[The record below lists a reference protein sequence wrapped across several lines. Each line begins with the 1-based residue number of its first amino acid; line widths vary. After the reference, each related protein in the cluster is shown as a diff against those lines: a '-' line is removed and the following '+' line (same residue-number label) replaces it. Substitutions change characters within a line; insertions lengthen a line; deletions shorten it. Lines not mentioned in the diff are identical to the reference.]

1 MAGPPHLPDPSAWQ
15 VVIDSLYGMC
25 LAIAGGIVTM
35 LQKLAAESYK
45 SKWGILADFAASG
58 FAGIMVFTLCRAFNV
73 EFYLQAFLT
82 GMAGHAGVQALEY
95 MKKRIVEKADRL

>member
-1 MAGPPHLPDPSAWQ
+1 MAGPPTDPSTFQ
-15 VVIDSLYGMC
+15 VVIDSLYGMF

-35 LQKLAAESYK
+35 LQKLATDSYK
-45 SKWGILADFAASG
+45 SRWAVLADFAASG

-95 MKKRIVEKADRL
+95 LKKRIVEKADRL